1 MKQEKKHAVVSLS
14 GGMDSSTLLLRCLKE
29 FDTVTAISFDYGQK
43 HRVELERAQSAQE
56 SANIFNLIM
65 PIPEALRI
73 TAGWL
78 GKDTPEQAELEARE
92 QLNLKLY
99 GYKNWY
105 EFCTGEWGT
114 KWDAK
119 TDNDEPFEFD
129 GKQVT
134 VHFDTAWSPP
144 MGIYHALEDMGFDV
158 EATYIEQGM
167 GYIGYY
173 SNGIDKCEEMKQFYA
188 KSGEESNED
197 DYFPT
202 DAIVDFF
209 EKSGFNH
216 SPSNWGG

>member
-1 MKQEKKHAVVSLS
+1 MPNWCANSLRLTPTTPDSEKKFAEIV
-14 GGMDSSTLLLRCLKE
+14 
-29 FDTVTAISFDYGQK
+29 A
-43 HRVELERAQSAQE
+43 ELERAQSARE

-119 TDNDEPFEFD
+119 TDDDEPFEFD

-188 KSGEESNED
+188 KSGEEPDED

>member
-1 MKQEKKHAVVSLS
+1 MPNWCANSLKLVATTAMSEKKLSEIVS
-14 GGMDSSTLLLRCLKE
+14 
-29 FDTVTAISFDYGQK
+29 
-43 HRVELERAQSAQE
+43 ELARAKSAGE
-56 SANIFNLIM
+56 SPALFNMIK
-65 PIPEALRI
+65 PIPKDLMI
-73 TAGWL
+73 TSGWL
-78 GKDTPEQAELEARE
+78 GKDTPEQAALELAQAE
-92 QLNLKLY
+92 NLKHH
-99 GYKNWY
+99 GYKDWY
-105 EFCTGEWGT
+105 SFCTGEWGT
-114 KWDAK
+114 KWDVN
-119 TDNDEPFEFD
+119 TDNEKPFKID
-129 GKQVT
+129 GNQVT
-134 VHFDTAWSPP
+134 INFDTAWSPP
-144 MGIYHALEDMGFDV
+144 MQIYYALEDMGFRV